1 MHKAITHHPLTN
13 AQPVLEQWRL
23 PQSTPFSF
31 MAFFPHDVMCY
42 GISLSQLRSAPLLAG
57 Q

>member
-42 GISLSQLRSAPLLAG
+42 GISLWPA
-57 Q
+57 